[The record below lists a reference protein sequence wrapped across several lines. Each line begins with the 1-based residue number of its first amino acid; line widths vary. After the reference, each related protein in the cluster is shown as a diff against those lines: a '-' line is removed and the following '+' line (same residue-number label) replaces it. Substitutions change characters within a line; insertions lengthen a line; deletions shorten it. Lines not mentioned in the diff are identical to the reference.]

1 LFEKQQ
7 SIRYQSSLNNGQA
20 SLRGIRLDTQ
30 FIVSTAII
38 LATFGIYIGIAIY
51 NKARATSDFYVAG
64 RGIPPVFNGMAIGAD
79 WMSAASFIGLAGTV
93 MILGYDGLAYIMGW
107 TGGYLLLTFLLAP
120 QLRKYGRYTVPEF
133 IGDRYASHTARVI
146 AAICTIIISFT
157 YSIGQLSGSGVVI
170 GRLFEIDAKVGTLIG
185 VVLIA
190 FYSAFGGMKGIT
202 WTQVAQYIILI
213 IAYLIPVIFMSL
225 QITGNPMPWISYGDI
240 VGKMGELDRELGISE
255 YFAPFTNGTKWQFIA
270 LLFTLMAGT
279 AGLPHVIVRFYT
291 VSTMK
296 AARWSGAWA
305 LLFIGLL
312 YLSAPAYA
320 AFSRFIL
327 MTKVAGSN
335 IDALPSWTKS
345 WVDTGKL
352 KVADSNGDGILQWK
366 ELIISNDIVV
376 MATPE
381 IANLGVFVIGLVA
394 AGAMAAALS
403 TAGGLMIAISSSFA
417 HDIYYRVFKP
427 NATEKSR
434 LAVARWSI
442 VVATVLA
449 GLVALNPPGVITQIV
464 AWAFALASGTFFPA
478 LVLGVWW
485 KRSNAK
491 GVIAGLLFGLG
502 VTLTYIFMARAGITI
517 LGIIGTGA
525 GIFGAT
531 AGFLANIIVS
541 LITKAPS
548 QKLQEEV
555 IDLRYPEQM
564 TFKNGEVWVDDDVNL
579 TK

>member
-1 LFEKQQ
+1 
-7 SIRYQSSLNNGQA
+7 
-20 SLRGIRLDTQ
+20 LDTQ
-30 FIVSTAII
+30 FLVSLTII
-38 LATFGIYIGIAIY
+38 LATFALYIGIAIY
-51 NKARATSDFYVAG
+51 NKAKATSDFYVAG
-64 RGIPPVFNGMAIGAD
+64 RGVPPIFNGMAIGAD
-79 WMSAASFIGLAGTV
+79 WMSAASFIGMAGTI
-93 MILGYDGLAYIMGW
+93 MLLGYDGLAYIMGW

-133 IGDRYASHTARVI
+133 IGDRFDSHTARVI
-146 AAICTIIISFT
+146 AAVITIIISFT

-170 GRLFEIDAKVGTLIG
+170 GRLFEIDAKLGTMIG

-190 FYSAFGGMKGIT
+190 FYAAFGGMKGIT

-225 QITGNPMPWISYGDI
+225 QITGNPMPWLSYGEL

-255 YFAPFTNGTKWQFIA
+255 YFAPFTNGTKWQFLA
-270 LLFTLMAGT
+270 LMFTLMAGT

-327 MTKVAGSN
+327 MTKVAGSK
-335 IDALPSWTKS
+335 ISELPAWTKT

-352 KVADSNGDGILQWK
+352 QVADGNGDGILQWS
-366 ELIISNDIVV
+366 ELVISNDIVV

-417 HDIYYRVFKP
+417 HDIYYRVLKP
-427 NATEKSR
+427 NSTEKKR
-434 LAVARWSI
+434 LSVARWSI
-442 VVATVLA
+442 VIATLFA
-449 GLVALNPPGVITQIV
+449 GLIALNPPGAITQIV
-464 AWAFALASGTFFPA
+464 AWAFALATGTFFPA

-491 GVIAGLLFGLG
+491 GVIAGLLVGLG
-502 VTLTYIFMARAGITI
+502 VTLTYIFAAKYGGFTI
-517 LGIIGTGA
+517 LGIIDTGA
-525 GIFGAT
+525 GVFGA
-531 AGFLANIIVS
+531 AAAFLTNIIVS
-541 LITKAPS
+541 LSTEAPS
-548 QKLQEEV
+548 QKIQEEV

-564 TFKNGEVWVDDDVNL
+564 VYKNGEVWMNDG
-579 TK
+579 TKEL

>member
-1 LFEKQQ
+1 M
-7 SIRYQSSLNNGQA
+7 
-20 SLRGIRLDTQ
+20 DTQ
-30 FIVSTAII
+30 FVVSLSII
-38 LATFGIYIGIAIY
+38 LATFALYIGIAIY
-51 NKARATSDFYVAG
+51 NKAKETSDFYVAG
-64 RGIPPVFNGMAIGAD
+64 RGVPPVFNGMAIGAD
-79 WMSAASFIGLAGTV
+79 WMSAASFIGMAGTV
-93 MILGYDGLAYIMGW
+93 MLLGYDGLGYIMGW

-133 IGDRYASHTARVI
+133 IGDRFESHTARVI
-146 AAICTIIISFT
+146 AAVCTIIISFT
-157 YSIGQLSGSGVVI
+157 YSVGQLSGSGVVI
-170 GRLFEIDAKVGTLIG
+170 GRLFEIDAKIGTMIG

-190 FYSAFGGMKGIT
+190 FYAAFGGMKGIT

-225 QITGNPMPWISYGDI
+225 QLTGNPLPWLSYGKI
-240 VGKMGELDRELGISE
+240 VGEMQELDRQLGITE
-255 YFAPFTNGTKWQFIA
+255 YVTPFTNGTKWQFLA

-327 MTKVAGSN
+327 MKNVVGKK
-335 IDALPSWTKS
+335 IDQLPEWTTT
-345 WVDTGKL
+345 WINTGKL
-352 KVADSNGDGILQWK
+352 QIADANGDGILQWK
-366 ELIISNDIVV
+366 EMVISNDIVV

-381 IANLGVFVIGLVA
+381 IANLGVFVVGLVA

-417 HDIYYRVFKP
+417 HDIYYRVLKP
-427 NATEKSR
+427 NASEQNR
-434 LAVARWSI
+434 LMVARISI
-442 VVATVLA
+442 ALATILA
-449 GLVALNPPGVITQIV
+449 GIIALDPPGAITQIV
-464 AWAFALASGTFFPA
+464 AWAFALAASTFFPA

-485 KRSNAK
+485 KRSNSY
-491 GVIAGLLFGLG
+491 G
-502 VTLTYIFMARAGITI
+502 VTWGMIVGLAVALTYIFAAKYGGFTI
-517 LGIIGTGA
+517 GGIIDTGA

-531 AGFLANIIVS
+531 AAILTNVIVS
-541 LITKAPS
+541 LVTKEPS
-548 QKLQEEV
+548 QAIQEEV
-555 IDLRYPEQM
+555 LDLRYPEQM
-564 TFKNGEVWVDDDVNL
+564 TYKDGQVWMR
-579 TK
+579 

>member
-1 LFEKQQ
+1 MLIHKGG
-7 SIRYQSSLNNGQA
+7 N
-20 SLRGIRLDTQ
+20 RLDAQ
-30 FIVSTAII
+30 FLVSLTII
-38 LATFGIYIGIAIY
+38 LLTFALYIGIAVY
-51 NKARATSDFYVAG
+51 NTAKQTSDFYVAG
-64 RGIPPVFNGMAIGAD
+64 RGVPPIFNGMAIGAD
-79 WMSAASFIGLAGTV
+79 WMSAASFIGLAGTI
-93 MILGYDGLAYIMGW
+93 MLLGYDGLAYIMGW

-133 IGDRYASHTARVI
+133 IGDRYNSHTARVI

-170 GRLFEIDAKVGTLIG
+170 GRLFEIDAKIGTMIG

-190 FYSAFGGMKGIT
+190 FYAAFGGMKGIT

-225 QITGNPMPWISYGDI
+225 QITGNPAPWLSYGKI
-240 VGKMGELDRELGISE
+240 VEEMGELDRQLGISE
-255 YFAPFTNGTKWQFIA
+255 YFAPFTNGTKWQFLA
-270 LLFTLMAGT
+270 LMFTLMAGT

-305 LLFIGLL
+305 ILFIGLL

-327 MTKVAGSN
+327 MTQVAGQKLSE
-335 IDALPSWTKS
+335 LPAWTTS
-345 WVDTGKL
+345 WVNTGKL
-352 KVADSNGDGILQWK
+352 QLADGNGDGVLQWN

-381 IANLGVFVIGLVA
+381 IANLGMFVIGLVA

-403 TAGGLMIAISSSFA
+403 TAGGLMISISSSFA
-417 HDIYYRVFKP
+417 HDIYYRVMKP
-427 NATEKSR
+427 NASEKNR

-442 VVATVLA
+442 VIATLFA
-449 GLVALNPPGVITQIV
+449 GLIALNPPGAITQIV

-478 LVLGVWW
+478 LLIGVWW
-485 KRSNAK
+485 KRSNTP
-491 GVIAGLLFGLG
+491 GVISGMVVGLA
-502 VTLTYIFMARAGITI
+502 VTLLYIFASKYGGFTIAGII
-517 LGIIGTGA
+517 DTGA

-531 AGFLANIIVS
+531 AAILTNIIVS
-541 LITKAPS
+541 LSTKAPS
-548 QKLQEEV
+548 IKTQEEV
-555 IDLRYPEQM
+555 LNLRYPEQM
-564 TFKNGEVWVDDDVNL
+564 TYKDGEVWMD
-579 TK
+579 

>member
-1 LFEKQQ
+1 ML
-7 SIRYQSSLNNGQA
+7 IRKGGN
-20 SLRGIRLDTQ
+20 RLDAQ
-30 FIVSTAII
+30 FLVSLTII
-38 LATFGIYIGIAIY
+38 LLTFALYIGIAVY
-51 NKARATSDFYVAG
+51 NTAKETSDFYVAG
-64 RGIPPVFNGMAIGAD
+64 RGVPPIFNGMAIGAD
-79 WMSAASFIGLAGTV
+79 WMSAASFIGLAGTI
-93 MILGYDGLAYIMGW
+93 MLLGYDGLAYIMGW

-133 IGDRYASHTARVI
+133 IGDRYNSHTARVI

-170 GRLFEIDAKVGTLIG
+170 GRLFEIDAKIGTMIG

-190 FYSAFGGMKGIT
+190 FYAAFGGMKGIT

-225 QITGNPMPWISYGDI
+225 QITGNPAPWLSYGKI
-240 VGKMGELDRELGISE
+240 VEEMGELDRQLGISE
-255 YFAPFTNGTKWQFIA
+255 YFAPFTNGTKWQFLA
-270 LLFTLMAGT
+270 LMFTLMAGT

-305 LLFIGLL
+305 ILFIGLL

-327 MTKVAGSN
+327 MTQVAGQKLSE
-335 IDALPSWTKS
+335 LPAWTTS
-345 WVDTGKL
+345 WVNTGKL
-352 KVADSNGDGILQWK
+352 QLADGNGDGVLQWN

-381 IANLGVFVIGLVA
+381 IANLGMFVIGLVA

-417 HDIYYRVFKP
+417 HDIYYRVMKP
-427 NATEKSR
+427 NASEKNR

-442 VVATVLA
+442 VIATLFA
-449 GLVALNPPGVITQIV
+449 GLIALNPPGAITQIV

-478 LVLGVWW
+478 LLIGVWW
-485 KRSNAK
+485 KRSNTP
-491 GVIAGLLFGLG
+491 GVISGMVVGLA
-502 VTLTYIFMARAGITI
+502 VTLIYIFASKYGGFTIAGII
-517 LGIIGTGA
+517 DTGA

-531 AGFLANIIVS
+531 AAILTNIIVS
-541 LITKAPS
+541 LSTKAPS
-548 QKLQEEV
+548 IKTQEEV
-555 IDLRYPEQM
+555 LNLRYPEQM
-564 TFKNGEVWVDDDVNL
+564 TYKDGEVWMD
-579 TK
+579 

>member
-1 LFEKQQ
+1 MDL
-7 SIRYQSSLNNGQA
+7 
-20 SLRGIRLDTQ
+20 Q

-38 LATFGIYIGIAIY
+38 IATFALYIGIAVY
-51 NKARATSDFYVAG
+51 NKAKVTSDFYVAG
-64 RGIPPVFNGMAIGAD
+64 RGVPPVFNGMAIGAD

-133 IGDRYASHTARVI
+133 IGDRYNSHTARVI
-146 AAICTIIISFT
+146 AALCTIIISFT

-170 GRLFEIDAKVGTLIG
+170 GRLFEIDAKVGTMIG

-190 FYSAFGGMKGIT
+190 FYAAFGGMKGIT

-213 IAYLIPVIFMSL
+213 IAYLVPVIFMSL
-225 QITGNPMPWISYGDI
+225 QLTNNPLPWISYGELI
-240 VGKMGELDRELGISE
+240 GKMGELDRELGISE
-255 YFAPFTNGTKWQFIA
+255 YFAPFTNGTKWQFMA
-270 LLFTLMAGT
+270 LMFTLMAGT

-327 MTKVAGSN
+327 MTKVAGQRISE
-335 IDALPSWTKS
+335 LPSWTTS

-352 KVADSNGDGILQWK
+352 QMADGNGDGILQWS
-366 ELIISNDIVV
+366 ELVISNDIVV

-403 TAGGLMIAISSSFA
+403 TAGGLMMAISSSFA

-427 NATEKSR
+427 ESTDKNR
-434 LAVARWSI
+434 LAVARWTI
-442 VVATVLA
+442 VIATVLA

-485 KRSNAK
+485 KRSNAS
-491 GVIAGLLFGLG
+491 GVISGLLVGLG
-502 VTLTYIFMARAGITI
+502 VTLTYIFLAREGMT
-517 LGIIGTGA
+517 LFGIIDTGA
-525 GIFGAT
+525 GVFGAL
-531 AGFLANIIVS
+531 AGFLTNIIVS
-541 LITKAPS
+541 LSTKAPS
-548 QKLQEEV
+548 QKIQEEV

-564 TFKNGEVWVDDDVNL
+564 TFKDGEVWINDDATFN
-579 TK
+579 K

>member
-1 LFEKQQ
+1 M
-7 SIRYQSSLNNGQA
+7 
-20 SLRGIRLDTQ
+20 DTQ
-30 FIVSTAII
+30 FLVSTSII
-38 LATFGIYIGIAIY
+38 LLTFALYIGIAVY
-51 NKARATSDFYVAG
+51 NKAKATSDFYVAG
-64 RGIPPVFNGMAIGAD
+64 RGVPPIFNGMAIGAD

-133 IGDRYASHTARVI
+133 IGDRYNSHTARVI

-170 GRLFEIDAKVGTLIG
+170 GRLFEIDAKVGTMIG

-190 FYSAFGGMKGIT
+190 FYAAFGGMKGIT
-202 WTQVAQYIILI
+202 WTQVAQYVVLI

-225 QITGNPMPWISYGDI
+225 QITGNPAPWLSYGEL
-240 VGKMGELDRELGISE
+240 VGKIGELDRELGVSE
-255 YFAPFTNGTKWQFIA
+255 YFAPFTNGTKWQFMA
-270 LLFTLMAGT
+270 LMFTLMAGT

-327 MTKVAGSN
+327 MTKVAGSQ
-335 IDALPSWTKS
+335 ISDLPSWTKS

-352 KVADSNGDGILQWK
+352 QVADANGDGILQWK
-366 ELIISNDIVV
+366 EIIISNDIVV

-427 NATEKSR
+427 NATERNR

-442 VVATVLA
+442 VIATVLA
-449 GLVALNPPGVITQIV
+449 GIVALNPPGVITQIV

-478 LVLGVWW
+478 LLLGVWW
-485 KRSNAK
+485 KRSNAQ
-491 GVIAGLLFGLG
+491 GVIAGMLVGLG
-502 VTLTYIFMARAGITI
+502 VTLTYIFLARSGIT
-517 LGIIGTGA
+517 LFGIIDTGA
-525 GIFGAT
+525 GVFGAAAAT
-531 AGFLANIIVS
+531 IANIVVS
-541 LITKAPS
+541 LMTKAPS
-548 QKLQEEV
+548 QKIQEEV
-555 IDLRYPEQM
+555 MDLRYPEQM
-564 TFKNGEVWVDDDVNL
+564 TFKDGEVWVNDDVDF
-579 TK
+579 KA

>member
-1 LFEKQQ
+1 M
-7 SIRYQSSLNNGQA
+7 
-20 SLRGIRLDTQ
+20 DTQ
-30 FIVSTAII
+30 FLVSTSII
-38 LATFGIYIGIAIY
+38 LLTFALYIGIAVY
-51 NKARATSDFYVAG
+51 NKAKATSDFYVAG
-64 RGIPPVFNGMAIGAD
+64 RGVPPIFNGMAIGAD

-133 IGDRYASHTARVI
+133 IGDRYNSHTARVI

-170 GRLFEIDAKVGTLIG
+170 GRLFEIDAKVGTMIG

-190 FYSAFGGMKGIT
+190 FYAAFGGMKGIT
-202 WTQVAQYIILI
+202 WTQVAQYVVLI

-225 QITGNPMPWISYGDI
+225 QITGNPAPWISYGEL
-240 VGKMGELDRELGISE
+240 VGKIGELDRELGVSE
-255 YFAPFTNGTKWQFIA
+255 YFAPFTNGTKWQFMA
-270 LLFTLMAGT
+270 LMFTLMAGT

-327 MTKVAGSN
+327 MTKVAGSQ
-335 IDALPSWTKS
+335 ISDLPSWTKS

-352 KVADSNGDGILQWK
+352 QVADANGDGILQWK
-366 ELIISNDIVV
+366 EIIISNDIVV

-427 NATEKSR
+427 NATEKNR

-442 VVATVLA
+442 VIATVLA
-449 GLVALNPPGVITQIV
+449 GIVALNPPGVITQIV

-478 LVLGVWW
+478 LLLGVWW
-485 KRSNAK
+485 KRSNAQ
-491 GVIAGLLFGLG
+491 GVIAGMLVGLG
-502 VTLTYIFMARAGITI
+502 VTLTYIFLARSGVT
-517 LGIIGTGA
+517 LFGIIDTGA
-525 GIFGAT
+525 GVFGAT
-531 AGFLANIIVS
+531 AATIANIVVS
-541 LITKAPS
+541 LMTKAPS
-548 QKLQEEV
+548 QKIQEEV
-555 IDLRYPEQM
+555 MDLRYPEQM
-564 TFKNGEVWVDDDVNL
+564 TFKDGEVWVNDDVDF
-579 TK
+579 KA

>member
-1 LFEKQQ
+1 
-7 SIRYQSSLNNGQA
+7 
-20 SLRGIRLDTQ
+20 LDTQ
-30 FIVSTAII
+30 FLVSLSII
-38 LATFGIYIGIAIY
+38 LATFGLYIGIALY
-51 NKARATSDFYVAG
+51 NTAKETSDFYVAG
-64 RGIPPVFNGMAIGAD
+64 RGVPPIFNGMAIGAD
-79 WMSAASFIGLAGTV
+79 WMSAASFIGMAGTI
-93 MILGYDGLAYIMGW
+93 MLLGYDGLAYIMGW

-133 IGDRYASHTARVI
+133 IGDRFNSHTARVI
-146 AAICTIIISFT
+146 AAITTIIISFT

-170 GRLFEIDAKVGTLIG
+170 GRLFEIDAKLGTMIG

-190 FYSAFGGMKGIT
+190 FYAAFGGMKGIT

-225 QITGNPMPWISYGDI
+225 QITSSPLPWLSYGEL

-255 YFAPFTNGTKWQFIA
+255 YFAPFTNGTKWQFLA
-270 LLFTLMAGT
+270 LMFTLMAGT

-327 MTKVAGSN
+327 MTKVAGSK
-335 IDALPSWTKS
+335 ISELPAWTKT

-352 KVADSNGDGILQWK
+352 QLADGNGDGVLQWK

-381 IANLGVFVIGLVA
+381 IANLGAFVIGLVA

-403 TAGGLMIAISSSFA
+403 TAGGLMIAISSAFA
-417 HDIYYRVFKP
+417 HDIYYRVMKP
-427 NATEKSR
+427 NATEKTR
-434 LAVARWSI
+434 LNVARISI
-442 VVATVLA
+442 VVATLFA
-449 GLVALNPPGVITQIV
+449 GLIALDPPGAITQIV

-478 LVLGVWW
+478 LILGVWW
-485 KRSNAK
+485 KRSNAQ
-491 GVIAGLLFGLG
+491 GVIAGMLVGLG
-502 VTLTYIFMARAGITI
+502 VTLAYIFAAKYGGFTI
-517 LGIIGTGA
+517 LGIIDTGA
-525 GIFGAT
+525 GVFGAS
-531 AGFLANIIVS
+531 AAIIANIVVS
-541 LITKAPS
+541 LATPAPS
-548 QKLQEEV
+548 QKIQEEV
-555 IDLRYPEQM
+555 LDLRYPEQM
-564 TFKNGEVWVDDDVNL
+564 VYKNGEVWMNDDG
-579 TK
+579 TKAL

>member
-1 LFEKQQ
+1 
-7 SIRYQSSLNNGQA
+7 
-20 SLRGIRLDTQ
+20 LDTQ
-30 FIVSTAII
+30 FLVSLSII
-38 LATFGIYIGIAIY
+38 LATFALYIGIAIY
-51 NKARATSDFYVAG
+51 NTAKETSEFYVAG
-64 RGIPPVFNGMAIGAD
+64 RGVPPIFNGMAIGAD
-79 WMSAASFIGLAGTV
+79 WMSAASFIGMAGTI
-93 MILGYDGLAYIMGW
+93 MLLGYDGLAYIMGW
-107 TGGYLLLTFLLAP
+107 TGGYLFLTFLLAP

-133 IGDRYASHTARVI
+133 IGDRFDSHTARII

-170 GRLFEIDAKVGTLIG
+170 GRLFEIDAKVGTMIG

-190 FYSAFGGMKGIT
+190 FYAAFGGMKGIT
-202 WTQVAQYIILI
+202 WTQVAQYIVLI

-225 QITGNPMPWISYGDI
+225 QITGNPMPWISYGEI

-255 YFAPFTNGTKWQFIA
+255 YFAPFTNGTKWQFLA
-270 LLFTLMAGT
+270 LMFTLMCGT

-327 MTKVAGSN
+327 MTKVAGSK
-335 IDALPSWTKS
+335 IAELPAWTKT

-352 KVADSNGDGILQWK
+352 QVADTSGDGILQWS
-366 ELIISNDIVV
+366 ELIIANDIVV

-381 IANLGVFVIGLVA
+381 IANLGMFVIGLVA

-403 TAGGLMIAISSSFA
+403 TAGGLMISISSSFA
-417 HDIYYRVFKP
+417 HDIYYRVMKP
-427 NATEKSR
+427 NATEKNR
-434 LAVARWSI
+434 LGVARISI
-442 VVATVLA
+442 VVATLFA
-449 GLVALNPPGVITQIV
+449 GLIALNPPGAITQIV
-464 AWAFALASGTFFPA
+464 AWAFAIASGTFFPA

-485 KRSNAK
+485 KRSNSK
-491 GVIAGLLFGLG
+491 GVIAGLLIGLG
-502 VTLTYIFMARAGITI
+502 VTLTYIFAAKYGGFTI
-517 LGIIGTGA
+517 LGIIDTGA
-525 GIFGAT
+525 GVFGA
-531 AGFLANIIVS
+531 AAAFLANIIVS
-541 LITKAPS
+541 LATEAPS
-548 QKLQEEV
+548 QKLQDDV

-564 TFKNGEVWVDDDVNL
+564 HYKNGEVWIHDDS
-579 TK
+579 TKSV

>member
-1 LFEKQQ
+1 M
-7 SIRYQSSLNNGQA
+7 
-20 SLRGIRLDTQ
+20 DTQ
-30 FIVSTAII
+30 FLVSLSVIMASF
-38 LATFGIYIGIAIY
+38 AIYIGIAIY

-64 RGIPPVFNGMAIGAD
+64 RGVPAVFNGMAIGAD
-79 WMSAASFIGLAGTV
+79 WMSAASFIGMAGTI
-93 MILGYDGLAYIMGW
+93 MLLGYDGLAYIMGW

-133 IGDRYASHTARVI
+133 IGDRYESHWARFI
-146 AAICTIIISFT
+146 AAVCTIIISFT

-170 GRLFEIDAKVGTLIG
+170 GRLFEIDAKFGTMIG

-190 FYSAFGGMKGIT
+190 FYAAFGGMKGIT

-213 IAYLIPVIFMSL
+213 TAYLIPVIFMSL
-225 QITGNPMPWISYGDI
+225 QLTGNPMPWISYGEI
-240 VGKMGELDRELGISE
+240 IGKMGELDRELGISE
-255 YFAPFTNGTKWQFIA
+255 YFAPFTNDTKWQFIA
-270 LLFTLMAGT
+270 LMFTLMAGT

-291 VSTMK
+291 VSSMK

-327 MTKVAGSN
+327 MTNVAGSK
-335 IDALPSWTKS
+335 ITELPEWTQP
-345 WVDTGKL
+345 WIDTGRL
-352 KVADSNGDGILQWK
+352 QLADENGDGILQWN

-417 HDIYYRVFKP
+417 HDIYYRVWKP
-427 NATEKSR
+427 EATEQTR
-434 LAVARWSI
+434 LKVARWSI
-442 VVATVLA
+442 ATATLLA
-449 GLVALNPPGVITQIV
+449 GVIALNPPGAITQIV
-464 AWAFALASGTFFPA
+464 AWAFALATGTFFPA

-485 KRSNAK
+485 KRSNTK
-491 GVIAGLLFGLG
+491 GVIAGLLVGLIT
-502 VTLTYIFMARAGITI
+502 TLSYIFAAKYGGFTI
-517 LGIIGTGA
+517 LGIIDTGA
-525 GIFGAT
+525 GVFGAT
-531 AGFLANIIVS
+531 AAFLTNIIVS
-541 LITKAPS
+541 LATDEPS
-548 QKLQEEV
+548 QKIQEEV

-564 TFKNGEVWVDDDVNL
+564 VYKDGEVWLVDDHKK
-579 TK
+579 TSH

>member
-1 LFEKQQ
+1 M
-7 SIRYQSSLNNGQA
+7 
-20 SLRGIRLDTQ
+20 DTQ
-30 FIVSTAII
+30 FLVSLSII
-38 LATFGIYIGIAIY
+38 LCTFALYIGIAIY
-51 NKARATSDFYVAG
+51 NKAKATSDFYVAG
-64 RGIPPVFNGMAIGAD
+64 RGVPPIFNGMAIGAD
-79 WMSAASFIGLAGTV
+79 WMSAASFIGMAGTI
-93 MILGYDGLAYIMGW
+93 MLLGYDGLAYIMGW

-120 QLRKYGRYTVPEF
+120 QLRKYGRYTVPDF
-133 IGDRYASHTARVI
+133 IGDRFDSHTARVI

-170 GRLFEIDAKVGTLIG
+170 GRLFEIDAKVGTMIG
-185 VVLIA
+185 VILIA
-190 FYSAFGGMKGIT
+190 FYAAFGGMKGIT

-225 QITGNPMPWISYGDI
+225 QLTGNPMPWISYGEL

-255 YFAPFTNGTKWQFIA
+255 YFAPFTNGTKWQFLA
-270 LLFTLMAGT
+270 LMFTLMAGT

-312 YLSAPAYA
+312 YLSAPAYS

-327 MTKVAGSN
+327 MTKVAGSK
-335 IDALPSWTKS
+335 ITELPAWTKT

-352 KVADSNGDGILQWK
+352 QVADGNGDGILQWS

-381 IANLGVFVIGLVA
+381 IANLGMFVIGLVA

-417 HDIYYRVFKP
+417 HDIYYRVLKP
-427 NATEKSR
+427 NATEKKR
-434 LAVARWSI
+434 LSVARWSI
-442 VVATVLA
+442 VLATLFA
-449 GLVALNPPGVITQIV
+449 GLIALNPPGAITQIV
-464 AWAFALASGTFFPA
+464 AWAFALATGTFFPA

-485 KRSNAK
+485 KRSNSQ
-491 GVIAGLLFGLG
+491 GVIAGLLVGLG
-502 VTLTYIFMARAGITI
+502 VTLAYIFAAKYGGFTI
-517 LGIIGTGA
+517 LGIIDTGA
-525 GIFGAT
+525 GVFGAVAAFT
-531 AGFLANIIVS
+531 ANILVS
-541 LITKAPS
+541 LMTPAPS
-548 QKLQEEV
+548 QKIQDEV
-555 IDLRYPEQM
+555 MDLRYPEQM
-564 TFKNGEVWVDDDVNL
+564 VYKNGDVWMNDDGPKSV
-579 TK
+579 

>member
-1 LFEKQQ
+1 M
-7 SIRYQSSLNNGQA
+7 
-20 SLRGIRLDTQ
+20 DTQ
-30 FIVSTAII
+30 FLVSLIII
-38 LATFGIYIGIAIY
+38 LATFALYIGIALY
-51 NKARATSDFYVAG
+51 NKAKETSEFYVAG
-64 RGIPPVFNGMAIGAD
+64 RGVPPIFNGMAIGAD
-79 WMSAASFIGLAGTV
+79 WMSAASFIGMAGTI
-93 MILGYDGLAYIMGW
+93 MLLGYDGLAYIMGW

-133 IGDRYASHTARVI
+133 IGDRFESHTARVI
-146 AAICTIIISFT
+146 AALCTIIISFT

-170 GRLFEIDAKVGTLIG
+170 GRLFEIDAKLGTMIG

-190 FYSAFGGMKGIT
+190 FYAAFGGMKGVT
-202 WTQVAQYIILI
+202 WTQVAQYLILI

-225 QITGNPMPWISYGDI
+225 QITGNPMPWLSYGDL

-255 YFAPFTNGTKWQFIA
+255 YFAPFTNGTKWQFLA
-270 LLFTLMAGT
+270 LMFTLMAGT

-327 MTKVAGSN
+327 MTKIVGSN
-335 IDALPSWTKS
+335 ITELPAWTKT

-352 KVADSNGDGILQWK
+352 QLADGNGDGILQWQ
-366 ELIISNDIVV
+366 ELVISNDIVV

-417 HDIYYRVFKP
+417 HDIYYRVLKP
-427 NATEKSR
+427 NVTEKTRMS
-434 LAVARWSI
+434 VARWSI
-442 VVATVLA
+442 VVATLLA
-449 GLVALNPPGVITQIV
+449 GVVALDPPGAITQIV
-464 AWAFALASGTFFPA
+464 AWAFALATGTFFPA

-485 KRSNAK
+485 KRSNSK
-491 GVIAGLLFGLG
+491 GVIAGMLVGLV
-502 VTLTYIFMARAGITI
+502 VTLSYIFAAKYGGFTI
-517 LGIIGTGA
+517 LGIIDTGA
-525 GIFGAT
+525 GVFGA
-531 AGFLANIIVS
+531 AAAILANVIVS
-541 LITKAPS
+541 LSTEAPS
-548 QKLQEEV
+548 QKIQEEV
-555 IDLRYPEQM
+555 NDMRYPEQM
-564 TFKNGEVWVDDDVNL
+564 VYKDGEVWMNDDGF
-579 TK
+579 KA

>member
-1 LFEKQQ
+1 MDAQFLV
-7 SIRYQSSLNNGQA
+7 SL
-20 SLRGIRLDTQ
+20 S
-30 FIVSTAII
+30 II
-38 LATFGIYIGIAIY
+38 LLTFAIYIGIAVY

-64 RGIPPVFNGMAIGAD
+64 RGVPPVFNGMAIGAD
-79 WMSAASFIGLAGTV
+79 WMSAASFIGMAGTV

-120 QLRKYGRYTVPEF
+120 QLRKFGRYTVPEF
-133 IGDRYASHTARVI
+133 IGDRYESHTARII

-170 GRLFEIDAKVGTLIG
+170 GRLFEIDAKIGTMIG

-190 FYSAFGGMKGIT
+190 FYAAFGGMKGIT

-225 QITGNPMPWISYGDI
+225 QITGNPVPWLSYGHI
-240 VGKMGELDRELGISE
+240 INEMGEIDRQLGISE
-255 YFAPFTNGTKWQFIA
+255 YFAPFTSSTKWQFLA

-327 MTKVAGSN
+327 LKNVVN
-335 IDALPSWTKS
+335 QPIDALPAWTKP

-352 KVADSNGDGILQWK
+352 QLADSNGDGILQWK
-366 ELIISNDIVV
+366 EMIISNDIVV

-381 IANLGVFVIGLVA
+381 IANLGMFVIGLVA

-417 HDIYYRVFKP
+417 HDIYYRVLNPK
-427 NATEKSR
+427 ATEENR
-434 LAVARWSI
+434 LAVARISI
-442 VVATVLA
+442 IAATVLA
-449 GLVALNPPGVITQIV
+449 GLIALNPPGVITQIV

-485 KRSNAK
+485 KRSNK
-491 GVIAGLLFGLG
+491 YGVISGMVVGLI
-502 VTLTYIFMARAGITI
+502 VTLSYIFAAKYGGFTIAGII
-517 LGIIGTGA
+517 DTGA
-525 GIFGAT
+525 GIFGA
-531 AGFLANIIVS
+531 ASSFLTNIIVS
-541 LITKAPS
+541 LATAEPS
-548 QKLQEEV
+548 KKVQEEV
-555 IDLRYPEQM
+555 INLRYPEQM
-564 TFKNGEVWVDDDVNL
+564 VYKDGDVYL